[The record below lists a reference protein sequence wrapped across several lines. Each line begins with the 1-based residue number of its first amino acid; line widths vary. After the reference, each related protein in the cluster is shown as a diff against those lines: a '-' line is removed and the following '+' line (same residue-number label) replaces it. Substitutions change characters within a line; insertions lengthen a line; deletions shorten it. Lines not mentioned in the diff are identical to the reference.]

1 MSRPT
6 ILRVPPLS
14 PQLHDAVGERYDAVD
29 PADLPTR
36 AGDVVGIVCTNT
48 GRVGSE
54 LIASLPN
61 LGVIANH
68 GVGYD
73 NIDVPV
79 ALARRIAVSNTP
91 EVLDDAVAETAIAL
105 LLAVRREV
113 VAADR
118 FVRDGSWPAGAY
130 PLTAQVA
137 GSRVGIIGLG
147 RIGRAVATR
156 LEALGCTVKYHNRH
170 QVPDVSYAYAAS
182 PVELAASVDSLVVVV
197 PGGSATDALV
207 DRKVLD
213 ALGPDGVL
221 VNIARGSVVDQPALV
236 AALQDGRLGGA
247 GLDVYADEPNVPA
260 ELIALDNV
268 VLLPHV
274 ASGTHVTRAAMRE
287 LTLANLDSWL
297 ADSTLRTPI
306 PEMSAQ

>member
-29 PADLPTR
+29 PADLATR
-36 AGDVVGIVCTNT
+36 AGDVVGIVSTN
-48 GRVGSE
+48 GGQVDAD

-79 ALARRIAVSNTP
+79 ALARGIAVSNTP

-113 VAADR
+113 VVADR
-118 FVRDGSWPAGAY
+118 FVRDGRWPAGAF

-137 GSRVGIIGLG
+137 GSRVGILGLG
-147 RIGRAVATR
+147 RIGQAVATR
-156 LEALGCTVKYHNRH
+156 LVALGCEVSYHNRR
-170 QVPDVSYAYAAS
+170 QVPEVSYAYAAS
-182 PVELAASVDSLVVVV
+182 PVELAATVDSLVVVV
-197 PGGSATDALV
+197 PGGAGTDALV
-207 DRKVLD
+207 DREVLD

-247 GLDVYADEPNVPA
+247 GLDVYTDEPNVPA
-260 ELIALDNV
+260 ELTTMDNV

-274 ASGTHVTRAAMRE
+274 ASGTHVTRAAMRD
-287 LTLANLDSWL
+287 LTLANLASWL
-297 ADSTLRTPI
+297 DDGTLRTPI
-306 PEMSAQ
+306 PELSAQ